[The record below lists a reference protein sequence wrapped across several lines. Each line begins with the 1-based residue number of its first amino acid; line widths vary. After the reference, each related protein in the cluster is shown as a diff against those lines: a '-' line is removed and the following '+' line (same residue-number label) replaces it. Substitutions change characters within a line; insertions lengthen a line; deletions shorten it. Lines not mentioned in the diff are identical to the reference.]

1 MSMLGLCRDLC
12 TNFVQVD
19 ARVASRCVQKVC
31 PDAHKKMCRDAKHI
45 LRSLLN
51 LSDAGWSC
59 EGRSVVNGLS
69 DGYEG
74 AITDSMLC
82 AANEGEDRCQGDSG
96 GPLVIEGTNGS
107 PDTQTGVVSWG

>member
-1 MSMLGLCRDLC
+1 
-12 TNFVQVD
+12 
-19 ARVASRCVQKVC
+19 
-31 PDAHKKMCRDAKHI
+31 MCRDAKHI

-59 EGRSVVNGLS
+59 SGRSVVNGLS

-82 AANEGEDRCQGDSG
+82 AANEGEDSCQGDSG